1 MTKKL
6 LKVLLLIHFF
16 YCKQNGPAIVNS
28 TPSNPNPNP
37 NPSDIFVNINLTY
50 QTTCFDKNRSMC
62 PLRLNFVYKMYFVFL
77 KMC

>member
-37 NPSDIFVNINLTY
+37 NPSDITFLLT
-50 QTTCFDKNRSMC
+50 
-62 PLRLNFVYKMYFVFL
+62 
-77 KMC
+77 